1 MITVNVKGVQQVSSK
16 LKKIQKKLDNVPKE
30 AHKVFVSNTPIR
42 TGNARRKTKLQ
53 KESIKANYPY
63 AKRLD
68 EGWSKQSPKGMVEP
82 TLEYIRKRIK
92 QILAG
97 K

>member
-1 MITVNVKGVQQVSSK
+1 MITVNVKGVQQVSNK
-16 LKKIQKKLDNVPKE
+16 LKKIQQKLDKVPKE
-30 AHKVFVSNTPIR
+30 AHKVFVANTPIR
-42 TGNARRKTKLQ
+42 TGNARSKTKLQ

-82 TLEYIRKRIK
+82 TLAYIRKRIK
-92 QILAG
+92 QILTG

>member
-1 MITVNVKGVQQVSSK
+1 MITLNVKGLNQVSSK
-16 LKKIQKKLDNVPKE
+16 LKKIQNKLDKVPDE
-30 AHKVFVSNTPIR
+30 AHKVFVVNTPIR
-42 TGNARRKTKLQ
+42 SGNARRKTTIQ
-53 KESIKANYPY
+53 KDTIKANYPY

-68 EGWSKQSPKGMVEP
+68 EGYSKQAPDGMVKP
-82 TLEYIRKRIK
+82 TVEFIRNRIK

>member
-1 MITVNVKGVQQVSSK
+1 MITLNVKGVQQVSSK
-16 LKKIQKKLDNVPKE
+16 LKKIQQKLDKVPKE
-30 AHKVFVSNTPIR
+30 AHKVFVANTPIR
-42 TGNARRKTKLQ
+42 SGNARRNTSLQ
-53 KESIKANYPY
+53 KDKIKANYPY

-68 EGWSKQSPKGMVEP
+68 EGWSKQSPEGMVKP
-82 TLEYIRKRIK
+82 TLEYIRNRIK

>member
-1 MITVNVKGVQQVSSK
+1 MITLNVKGLNQVSSK
-16 LKKIQKKLDNVPKE
+16 LKKIQNKLDKVPDE
-30 AHKVFVSNTPIR
+30 AHKVFVANTPIR
-42 TGNARRKTKLQ
+42 SGNARRKTKIQ
-53 KESIKANYPY
+53 KDTIKANYPY

-68 EGWSKQSPKGMVEP
+68 EGYSKQAPDGMVKP
-82 TLEYIRKRIK
+82 TVEFIRNRIK

>member
-1 MITVNVKGVQQVSSK
+1 MITLNVKGVQQVSSK
-16 LKKIQKKLDNVPKE
+16 LKKIQQKLDKVPKE

-42 TGNARRKTKLQ
+42 TGNARRNTKLQ
-53 KESIKANYPY
+53 KDKIKANYPY

-68 EGWSKQSPKGMVEP
+68 EGYSKQSPEGMVKP
-82 TLEYIRKRIK
+82 TLEYIRNRIK

>member
-1 MITVNVKGVQQVSSK
+1 MITLNVKGLNQVSSK
-16 LKKIQKKLDNVPKE
+16 LKKIQDKLDKVPDE
-30 AHKVFVSNTPIR
+30 AHKVFVANTPIR
-42 TGNARRKTKLQ
+42 SGNARRKTTIQ
-53 KESIKANYPY
+53 KDTIKANYPY

-68 EGWSKQSPKGMVEP
+68 EGYSKQAPDGMVKP
-82 TLEYIRKRIK
+82 TVEFIRNRIK

>member
-1 MITVNVKGVQQVSSK
+1 MITLNVKGVQQVSSK
-16 LKKIQKKLDNVPKE
+16 LKKIQTKLDKLPDE
-30 AHKVFVSNTPIR
+30 AHKVFVANTPIR
-42 TGNARRKTKLQ
+42 SGNARRNTKLQ
-53 KESIKANYPY
+53 KDTIKANYPY

-68 EGWSKQSPKGMVEP
+68 EGYSKQAPEGMVQP
-82 TLEYIRKRIK
+82 TVEFIRDRIK

>member
-1 MITVNVKGVQQVSSK
+1 MITLNVKGLNQVSSK
-16 LKKIQKKLDNVPKE
+16 LKKIQNKLDKVPDE
-30 AHKVFVSNTPIR
+30 AHKVFVANTPIR
-42 TGNARRKTKLQ
+42 SGNARRKTTIQ
-53 KESIKANYPY
+53 KDTIKANYPY

-68 EGWSKQSPKGMVEP
+68 EGYSKQAPDGMVKP
-82 TLEYIRKRIK
+82 TVEFIRNRIK

>member
-1 MITVNVKGVQQVSSK
+1 MINLNVKGVQQVSSK
-16 LKKIQKKLDNVPKE
+16 LKKIQNKLDKLPDE
-30 AHKVFVSNTPIR
+30 AHKVFVANTPIR
-42 TGNARRKTKLQ
+42 SGNARRNTKIQ
-53 KESIKANYPY
+53 KDTIKANYPY

-68 EGWSKQSPKGMVEP
+68 EGYSKQAPNGMVQP
-82 TLEYIRKRIK
+82 TVDFIRNRIK